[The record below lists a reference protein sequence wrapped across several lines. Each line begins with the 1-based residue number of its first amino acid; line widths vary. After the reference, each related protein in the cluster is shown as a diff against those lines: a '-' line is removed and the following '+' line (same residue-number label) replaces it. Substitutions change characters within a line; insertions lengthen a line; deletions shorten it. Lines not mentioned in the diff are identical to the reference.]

1 MCGAAEEK
9 ECANQSKPV
18 LLFGNGVNL
27 VAGCHSALSQQ
38 SVKAN
43 FIKWENG
50 NCKLTEEFISKCR
63 DLRPTFAHHALLA
76 LQKEFSAYYTTNYD
90 FAMER
95 AFCSRTS
102 HPKVLHIHG
111 DAMET
116 DQCIYFPDQY
126 KEAVEHMEI
135 IGNSELQ
142 TWHKEFLSK
151 EVHVVGLTFGPDEKV
166 LYTLLQKRWHKLQEQ
181 ESFKWPG
188 NKNRIY
194 AWLMRDE
201 ENPGDFEYRAALLRS
216 LSVSVIPVPVHKG
229 DYVAAWEC
237 LIGKL
242 LMHLSGIHHQYCG
255 QSNVLKLSRD
265 DKHITTGLNV
275 SYVCEPD
282 LKYPDWCLMWV
293 GKQTFEDQCN
303 KTYWLFYC
311 NIPGQ
316 TSLWRVDRAS
326 IAPYVLNGESYFYL
340 DYRNGVLYARQ
351 ASTSAPLQIA
361 QCILVPD
368 IRMFDHYI
376 FHPHISAI

>member
-1 MCGAAEEK
+1 MAPR
-9 ECANQSKPV
+9 NVNDSSNRI

-38 SVKAN
+38 NVKAN

-50 NCKLTEEFISKCR
+50 KRKLTEEFFSRCQN
-63 DLRPTFAHHALLA
+63 LRPTFAHHALLA
-76 LQKEFSAYYTTNYD
+76 LEKYFSAFYTSNYD

-95 AFCSRTS
+95 AFSGRTS

-111 DAMET
+111 DAKDA

-126 KEAVEHMEI
+126 KEAVEHLKI
-135 IGNSELQ
+135 IGRSELQ

-151 EVHVVGLTFGPDEKV
+151 EVHVVGLTFGPDEKI
-166 LYTLLQKRWHKLQEQ
+166 LYTLLQKRWHELQNREDFQ
-181 ESFKWPG
+181 WPG

-194 AWLMRDE
+194 VWLMRDE
-201 ENPGDFEYRAALLRS
+201 ENPGDFDYRAALLRS

-242 LMHLSGIHHQYCG
+242 LMHLGGIHHQYCG
-255 QSNVLKLSRD
+255 QSNVLKLSCD
-265 DKHITTGLNV
+265 DKHITTGWNV

-293 GKQTFEDQCN
+293 GKKTFEEKDD

-361 QCILVPD
+361 QCIHVPD

-376 FHPHISAI
+376 LHPDISEI